1 MKKEKGVAKR
11 RVSEEGEFQKQGK
24 TSVSRR
30 ERSAGCETKQK
41 GAGQIRTQKSWVIS
55 AGMFSGQEDQ
65 RQIIA
70 GWRVNSKW
78 G

>member
-30 ERSAGCETKQK
+30 E
-41 GAGQIRTQKSWVIS
+41 
-55 AGMFSGQEDQ
+55 
-65 RQIIA
+65 
-70 GWRVNSKW
+70 
-78 G
+78 